1 MSLFDDLLGRT
12 KPVKSQLDQLF
23 AISTAY
29 ITLTV
34 DLGLKPSDRAGVTFR
49 PVTSSD
55 FQAADQELS
64 DLLAISGKDTNTKV
78 EQLKDS
84 FGFQWVVLTDPDFE
98 DLVSTTHMVSLTL
111 QEHGFRDQLL
121 AAAFKFLQDGQPV
134 YWVYNYKRGNFYPF
148 APKDGQK
155 ERDNAVELRMRSV
168 MERELPI
175 EKELERWYP
184 LWDMPL

>member
-1 MSLFDDLLGRT
+1 MSLFDELLGRT
-12 KPVKSQLDQLF
+12 KPVKSQPNQLF

-29 ITLTV
+29 LTLTEN
-34 DLGLKPSDRAGVTFR
+34 LGLKPSERAGVTFR
-49 PVTSSD
+49 PITSTD
-55 FQAADQELS
+55 FQETDQELTN
-64 DLLAISGKDTNTKV
+64 LLAISGKETETKV

-84 FGFQWVVLTDPDFE
+84 FGFQWIVLTDPQFE
-98 DLVSTTHMVSLTL
+98 DLVSTVHVVSLTL

-121 AAAFKFLQDGQPV
+121 AAAFKFFQDEQPV
-134 YWVYNYKRGNFYPF
+134 YWIYNYKRGSFYPF
-148 APKDGQK
+148 APIEGKKQ
-155 ERDNAVELRMRSV
+155 RDNATELRMRSV